1 VKDEGNLMNM
11 IAIAIDGPA
20 GAGKSTIARKVA
32 ETLGYIYVDTG
43 ALYRAIGFC
52 LVSENIDTDN
62 IEAVEELLKKTK
74 VNIVYI
80 DNEQRVLLNGKDV
93 SEKIRTP
100 QVSMMAS
107 KCSAVPSVRKFLLEL
122 QQKLAREHNVVM
134 DGRDIATVVLPKAK
148 IKIFLTADATDRAKR
163 RYDELILKDSN
174 VKFEDVLAD
183 LKQRDYND
191 SHREIAPLKPADD
204 SIMVDTTGNTLQE
217 SIELITNIVKEKM

>member
-1 VKDEGNLMNM
+1 MNT

-43 ALYRAIGFC
+43 SLYRAIGLSLFAE
-52 LVSENIDTDN
+52 VVDTDN
-62 IEAVEELLKKTK
+62 IDAVEKHLKKTK

-93 SEKIRTP
+93 SDKIRTP

-107 KCSAVPSVRKFLLEL
+107 KCSAIPVVRSFLLEL
-122 QQKLAREHNVVM
+122 QRKLAREHNVVM
-134 DGRDIATVVLPKAK
+134 DGRDIATVVLPDAK
-148 IKIFLTADATDRAKR
+148 IKIFLTADAKDRAKR
-163 RYDELILKDSN
+163 RYDELILKDPST
-174 VKFEDVLAD
+174 KFEDVLAD
-183 LKQRDYND
+183 LQQRDYND

-204 SIMVDTTGNTLQE
+204 SIIVDTTGNTLQQ
-217 SIELITNIVKEKM
+217 SIDLITNIVKEKL